1 MLRRPPTTGHR
12 WHSSW
17 RDRRQRHS
25 TCWWQTID
33 SLGLVTRSTDL
44 LISFFVQ
51 SALVGV
57 LLSWPKTA
65 GGNTITWVSFELL
78 HRNFF
83 LGISQRRAEWFI
95 RWCREDSAAGPR
107 THSCI
112 RGRIGQDHVRCQRTG
127 VREAL
132 LEAFVQVLVLAP
144 AQIKPPGRTRF
155 AEPPP
160 QLCRNTFHSKPS
172 PRVDAQASNSRTGVG
187 GWLLVT
193 DEEGKQSKWLS
204 PWFSLRKTGLGCMRR
219 RTNQG

>member
-1 MLRRPPTTGHR
+1 MFSCQG
-12 WHSSW
+12 
-17 RDRRQRHS
+17 
-25 TCWWQTID
+25 
-33 SLGLVTRSTDL
+33 
-44 LISFFVQ
+44 
-51 SALVGV
+51 
-57 LLSWPKTA
+57 PKTA

-78 HRNFF
+78 HRNFS

-95 RWCREDSAAGPR
+95 RWCREVSAAGPH

-132 LEAFVQVLVLAP
+132 LRAFVQVLVLAP

-160 QLCRNTFHSKPS
+160 QLCRSTFPSKPS
-172 PRVDAQASNSRTGVG
+172 PRVDAQAST
-187 GWLLVT
+187 
-193 DEEGKQSKWLS
+193 WLS